1 MPGAPLTRV
10 RTGIP
15 GLDNIMDGGFIEN
28 TITVVS
34 GPAGSGKSLLAM
46 QYLYNGAKNFNEPGI
61 YITLEEGSASV
72 KATMNAHGMDMD
84 MLIASGKI
92 FLIDLGEPE
101 TDGRSS
107 SKVNGFRSITDLLTN
122 LIKLSKAKR
131 IVIDSVSAVGAFY
144 TSVEEFRRSLITFV
158 RFLKAN
164 NITAVIIT
172 EATRETFTRFEVEE
186 YIADTF
192 IIMGLKEVEG
202 KLSRS
207 LLVRKMRH
215 TWHDTSSHPFTIT
228 TRGIE
233 IIK

>member
-1 MPGAPLTRV
+1 MPMAPLTRI

-28 TITVVS
+28 TITVLS

-46 QYLYNGAKNFNEPGI
+46 QYLFNGARNFNEPGI
-61 YITLEEGSASV
+61 YITLEEGSESV
-72 KATMNAHGMDMD
+72 KATMNAHGMDID
-84 MLIASGKI
+84 QFIASSKI

-101 TDGRSS
+101 ADGRGSA
-107 SKVNGFRSITDLLTN
+107 KVNGFRSITDLLTN

-131 IVIDSVSAVGAFY
+131 IVIDSISAVGAFY
-144 TSVEEFRRSLITFV
+144 VSREEFRRSLINFV
-158 RFLKAN
+158 RFLKSN
-164 NITAVIIT
+164 KITAVLIT
-172 EATRETFTRFEVEE
+172 ESTHNSSTRFEVEE
-186 YIADTF
+186 FIADTF
-192 IIMGLKEVEG
+192 IILGLKEVEG

-207 LLVRKMRH
+207 LIVRKMRH
-215 TWHDTSSHPFTIT
+215 TWHDTTSHPFTIT